1 MKDKNGKPLKKGDW
15 VLYDPSG
22 YSNNFSRAGQIAK
35 IESLCT
41 ALLYNDPSPWSDV
54 ALIYYKNDPDPWH
67 REGIYLE
74 KISNKEAMI
83 YLLEN

>member
-1 MKDKNGKPLKKGDW
+1 MQREDEG
-15 VLYDPSG
+15 
-22 YSNNFSRAGQIAK
+22 
-35 IESLCT
+35 T
-41 ALLYNDPSPWSDV
+41 TV

-67 REGIYLE
+67 RSGIYLE